1 MAHAHN
7 MATAI
12 TGSTAEGGSI
22 TRLESAEVS
31 RLESTEDA
39 GRGMPATCT
48 DISGGSTK
56 LEIKWLGNAMV
67 ASGATYMMTGN
78 TGVASMT
85 AEDYSRLWCG
95 GHDGLRLWNCGHE
108 RMTLWN
114 GSHYGTSL
122 RSGRND
128 GTRLWSGGQ
137 AYLQW

>member
-56 LEIKWLGNAMV
+56 LEIKWLRNAMV
-67 ASGATYMMTGN
+67 ASGATYMTAGN
-78 TGVASMT
+78 TGVASKT
-85 AEDYSRLWCG
+85 AEASGMAAMMAGDSG
-95 GHDGLRLWNCGHE
+95 VAA
-108 RMTLWN
+108 M
-114 GSHYGTSL
+114 L
-122 RSGRND
+122 RSSSPSPTVKEEPQNISIMYVA
-128 GTRLWSGGQ
+128 LVP
-137 AYLQW
+137 